1 VAATTVR
8 DADVNRRDL
17 VHPSQLDDPP
27 IARLLFSDT
36 RAAWLWLPL
45 RLYLGWA
52 WLGSGWG
59 KLQNPAW
66 VDTGDALRSFWEN
79 AVRLDPRP
87 VIAVGWY
94 RDFIQTMLDTQ
105 AYTWFAKIVVAG
117 ELLIGIALILGAFT
131 GIAAFLGGFLNWN
144 FIMAGTAS
152 TNALLF
158 AIATGLV
165 LAWKVSGWVGL
176 DRWLLP
182 LLGTPWRPGDLAT
195 PRDRRP
201 PTFSRPSLSPD
212 DLRRSAR
219 PAHPVRTRTGSAAG
233 SS

>member
-1 VAATTVR
+1 MASTEVPDTEARGRGA
-8 DADVNRRDL
+8 L
-17 VHPSQLDDPP
+17 HPSQLEDPP
-27 IARLLFSDT
+27 IARLLFADT

-45 RLYLGWA
+45 RLYLGWS
-52 WLGSGWG
+52 WLSSGWG

-66 VDTGDALRSFWEN
+66 TETGEALRGFWEN

-94 RDFIQTMLDTQ
+94 RDLIQTMLDAQ

-117 ELLIGIALILGAFT
+117 EVLIGIALILGAFT
-131 GIAAFLGGFLNWN
+131 GIFAFLGGFLNWN

-165 LAWKVSGWVGL
+165 LGWKVSGWIGL

-182 LLGTPWRPGDLAT
+182 MLGTPWRLGALST
-195 PRDRRP
+195 PHDRRP
-201 PTFSRPSLSPD
+201 PD
-212 DLRRSAR
+212 DRIEA
-219 PAHPVRTRTGSAAG
+219 PVDR
-233 SS
+233 